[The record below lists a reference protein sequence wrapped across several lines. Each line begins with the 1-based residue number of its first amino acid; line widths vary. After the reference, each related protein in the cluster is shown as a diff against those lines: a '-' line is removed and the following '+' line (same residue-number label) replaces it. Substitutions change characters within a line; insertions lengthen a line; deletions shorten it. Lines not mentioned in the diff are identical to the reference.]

1 MWLLWVV
8 CGAALMLGCAKEE
21 TPSGNQP
28 PSVHER
34 QIRNLWVDTVQGFV
48 LLDFERGDTVSAAL
62 RQTAQWDLMLPAL
75 TPRTRSLDIFLNSGT
90 VNPAGKTLGVV
101 VNQPYD
107 QVTQAP
113 PDDQF
118 RSDDTSAT
126 GRVISPSLTGE
137 GLFVYD
143 FQTHVLSPLPK
154 TLVLKTRSGKYVK
167 VQFVSLYKD
176 APAQPNP
183 YDLGYWTLRFTVSST
198 RSFTTQ

>member
-1 MWLLWVV
+1 MWRMSGGVWLAVL
-8 CGAALMLGCAKEE
+8 LMLGCAREE

-28 PSVHER
+28 SSPQER
-34 QIRNLWVDTVQGFV
+34 QIRNLWVDTLRGYA

-62 RQTAQWDLMLPAL
+62 RQTAEWDLLLPAL
-75 TPRTRSLDIFLNSGT
+75 TPQSRSLDIFLNSGT

-101 VNQPYD
+101 VEVPYD
-107 QVTQAP
+107 QLLQAP
-113 PDDQF
+113 PESQF
-118 RSDDTSAT
+118 RQDDTSAAQ
-126 GRVISPSLTGE
+126 RVISPSLTGE

-143 FQTHVLSPLPK
+143 FRTHVLTPLPK

-183 YDLGYWTLRFTVSST
+183 FDLGYWTIRYTISST
-198 RSFTTQ
+198 ASFK

>member
-1 MWLLWVV
+1 MWRTLPSVLLLAV
-8 CGAALMLGCAKEE
+8 LMLGCAKEE

-28 PSVHER
+28 NAPQER
-34 QIRNLWVDTVQGFV
+34 QIRNLWVDTLRGYA
-48 LLDFERGDTVSAAL
+48 LLDFERGDTVSATL
-62 RQTAQWDLMLPAL
+62 RQTAEWDLLLPAL

-101 VNQPYD
+101 VNVPYD
-107 QVTQAP
+107 QLTQAP
-113 PDDQF
+113 SESQF
-118 RSDDTSAT
+118 RQDDTSAAN
-126 GRVISPSLTGE
+126 RVISPSLTGD

-143 FQTHVLSPLPK
+143 FRTHVLTPLPK

-183 YDLGYWTLRFTVSST
+183 FDLGYWTIRYTISST
-198 RSFTTQ
+198 ASFK